1 MQDVTK
7 QLRQIEKEHLVRIEN
22 LYGQEGEIL
31 LNEIEKKEADFFAD
45 LDQKVELRH
54 NDLIQMESIG
64 EMANQRS

>member
-45 LDQKVELRH
+45 LD
-54 NDLIQMESIG
+54 
-64 EMANQRS
+64 